1 MGSSLNIGVTGLVA
15 HRRMLDVVGN
25 NLANVNSIAFKA
37 QRALFTDL
45 LYETLRPATGSSST
59 NLGGTNPVQIGSGVK
74 LSQVDRE
81 FSQGSLDLTGG
92 DFDFAISGDGFFAVS
107 SGAEELYT
115 RAGAFALDSNQRL
128 IDPSTGFRVLRQG
141 TIGEPTGNV
150 IGFQTAGDDG
160 IVIPLGATIPGEQ
173 TTMAEFSGNLTA
185 NAQGPAAA
193 VLTTG
198 APFQAAGVAATAST
212 LLNDLDKNTTNY
224 SSGDS
229 LTIDITDANGTDI
242 PTVTFP
248 VDGTTTLGDLVA
260 ELNTQLQNATASIDA
275 SGNIVVT
282 ADNTGTSP
290 LRVRI
295 EDTSGQTGAT
305 DFETVPFNV
314 TTVGKDGDVVNSA
327 VEFYDSLGR
336 AHTLR
341 LAFQRTSAPHTWEI
355 TGALD
360 PSSGSITT
368 NVLATLEFNDNG
380 SFARIIENG
389 NSAIT
394 INAVINGIST
404 PQAISLDFGDNDS
417 FTGITQAS
425 ATSSPI
431 VKSDG
436 FRAGE
441 LSSVGITAD
450 GVLMGISS
458 NGRSIAIAQLAM
470 ANFLNPKGL
479 EARGDS
485 YFAQTSNSGQ
495 PQRGAA
501 GSGGRGR
508 ISAGQLETSNVDIA
522 QEFTRLIIAQRGFSA
537 NARTITVSDEVLQEL
552 TQIIR

>member
-25 NLANVNSIAFKA
+25 NLANVNSVGFKA

-74 LSQVDRE
+74 LAQVDRE

-92 DFDFAISGDGFFAVS
+92 DYDFAISGDGFFIVS
-107 SGAEELYT
+107 SGTDELYT
-115 RAGAFALDSNQRL
+115 RSGAFALDANQRL

-141 TIGEPTGNV
+141 TIGEPPDDV
-150 IGFQTAGDDG
+150 LGFQTPGDDG
-160 IVIPLGATIPGEQ
+160 ILIPIGATIPGEQ
-173 TTMAEFSGNLTA
+173 TEHVDFSGNLTA
-185 NAQGPAAA
+185 NALGPAAA
-193 VLTTG
+193 VITTG
-198 APFQAAGVAATAST
+198 APLLAGGSAATAST
-212 LLNDLDKNTTNY
+212 LLNDLDLNTTNY
-224 SSGDS
+224 ASGDS
-229 LTIDITDANGTDI
+229 LTIDLTDADGTDI
-242 PTVTFP
+242 PTITFP
-248 VDGTTTLGDLVA
+248 VDGTTTLGDVVSL
-260 ELNTQLQNATASIDA
+260 LNTQLQHATASISA
-275 SGNIVVT
+275 SGNLVVT
-282 ADNTGTSP
+282 ADNTGTSA
-290 LRVRI
+290 LRVQI

-305 DFETVPFNV
+305 DFEDVPFNV
-314 TTVGKDGDVVNSA
+314 TTVGKAGDIVNSA

-336 AHTLR
+336 AHTMR
-341 LAFQRTSAPHTWEI
+341 LTFQRTSAPHTWELRG
-355 TGALD
+355 TLNPA
-360 PSSGSITT
+360 SGSVTSS
-368 NVLATLEFNDNG
+368 VLATLEFNDNG
-380 SFARIIENG
+380 SFARIVENG

-394 INAVINGIST
+394 INATLNGITT
-404 PQAISLDFGDNDS
+404 PQAIRLDFGENDS
-417 FTGITQAS
+417 FTGLTQAS

-431 VKSDG
+431 VKADG

-441 LSSVGITAD
+441 LTSVGITAD

-458 NGRSIAIAQLAM
+458 NGRSIAIAQMAM
-470 ANFLNPKGL
+470 ASFLNPKGL
-479 EARGDS
+479 EARGDA

-508 ISAGQLETSNVDIA
+508 ISAGQLESSNVDIA
-522 QEFTRLIIAQRGFSA
+522 QEFTRLIVAQRGFSA